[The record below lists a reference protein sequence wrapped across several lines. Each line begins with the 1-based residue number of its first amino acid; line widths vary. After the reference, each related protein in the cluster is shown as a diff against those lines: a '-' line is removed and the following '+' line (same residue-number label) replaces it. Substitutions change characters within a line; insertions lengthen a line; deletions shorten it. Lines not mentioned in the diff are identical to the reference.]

1 MHILI
6 TSAASATAGVIA
18 DSLADKHVIR
28 LTDLSHNAD
37 GAMIANDLGH
47 GSLTDDLVSGVDAI
61 INVGFEGQTGT
72 DTHLMDY
79 HTRCVYNLLYAAYG
93 ASVSRFI
100 NISTLRLY
108 ENHEENLVVTE
119 RWRTDPSAE
128 DVDILGAH
136 MTEAVCKEFARDRL
150 IDVVNLRF
158 GWPFLET
165 VLPGSSH
172 TAVITHDL
180 IAATVAESLLS
191 EQLGPW
197 QDVHV
202 QSPVKHQRFITNTA
216 AKLFPNLSDRL
227 AQ

>member
-28 LTDLSHNAD
+28 LTDLSPNAD
-37 GAMIANDLGH
+37 GAMIANDLDH

-79 HTRCVYNLLYAAYG
+79 HTRCAYNLLYAAAG

-119 RWRTDPSAE
+119 RWRTDPTAE
-128 DVDILGAH
+128 DVAILGAH

-158 GWPFLET
+158 GWPFVET
-165 VLPGSSH
+165 VLPSSSH

-180 IAATVAESLLS
+180 IAAAVAESLLS

-216 AKLFPNLSDRL
+216 ARLFPNLSDRL

>member
-6 TSAASATAGVIA
+6 TSALSATARVIA
-18 DSLADKHVIR
+18 DSLADNHMIR
-28 LTDLSHNAD
+28 LTDLSHNAN
-37 GAMIANDLGH
+37 AEMIANDLDH

-72 DTHLMDY
+72 DSDLMDY
-79 HTRCVYNLLYAAYG
+79 HTRCVYNLLYAAAG
-93 ASVSRFI
+93 AGVSRFI

-128 DVDILGAH
+128 DVAILGAH
-136 MTEAVCKEFARDRL
+136 MTESVCKEFARDRL
-150 IDVVNLRF
+150 IDVVNIRF
-158 GWPFLET
+158 GWPFVET
-165 VLPGSSH
+165 NLPDSSD
-172 TAVITHDL
+172 TAVTTYGL
-180 IAATVAESLLS
+180 IAAAVNESLVS
-191 EQLGPW
+191 DQLGPW

-202 QSPVKHQRFITNTA
+202 QSPVNHQRFITNTA
-216 AKLFPNLSDRL
+216 AQLFPNLADRL

>member
-6 TSAASATAGVIA
+6 TSALSATARVIA
-18 DSLADKHVIR
+18 DSLADNHMIR
-28 LTDLSHNAD
+28 LTDLSHNAN
-37 GAMIANDLGH
+37 AEMIANDLDH

-72 DTHLMDY
+72 DSDLMDY
-79 HTRCVYNLLYAAYG
+79 HTRCVYNLLYAAAG
-93 ASVSRFI
+93 AGVSRFI

-128 DVDILGAH
+128 DVAILGAH
-136 MTEAVCKEFARDRL
+136 MTESVCKEFARDRL
-150 IDVVNLRF
+150 IDVVNIRF
-158 GWPFLET
+158 GWPFVET
-165 VLPGSSH
+165 NLPDSSH
-172 TAVITHDL
+172 TAVTTYGL
-180 IAATVAESLLS
+180 IAAAVNESLVS
-191 EQLGPW
+191 DQLGPW

-216 AKLFPNLSDRL
+216 AQLFPNLADRL

>member
-6 TSAASATAGVIA
+6 TSALSATARVIA
-18 DSLADKHVIR
+18 DSLADNHMIR
-28 LTDLSHNAD
+28 LTDLSHNAN
-37 GAMIANDLGH
+37 AEMIANDLDH

-72 DTHLMDY
+72 DTDLMDY
-79 HTRCVYNLLYAAYG
+79 HTRCVYNLLYAAAG
-93 ASVSRFI
+93 AGVSRFI

-128 DVDILGAH
+128 DVAILGAH
-136 MTEAVCKEFARDRL
+136 MTESVCKEFARDRL
-150 IDVVNLRF
+150 IDVVNIRF
-158 GWPFLET
+158 GWPFVET
-165 VLPGSSH
+165 NLPDSSH
-172 TAVITHDL
+172 TAVTTYGL
-180 IAATVAESLLS
+180 IAAAVNESLVS
-191 EQLGPW
+191 DQLGPW

-216 AKLFPNLSDRL
+216 AKLFPNLADRL

>member
-37 GAMIANDLGH
+37 GAMIANDLDH

-79 HTRCVYNLLYAAYG
+79 HTRCAYNLLYAAAG
-93 ASVSRFI
+93 AGVSRFI

-108 ENHEENLVVTE
+108 ENQEENLVITE

-128 DVDILGAH
+128 NVAILGAH

-165 VLPGSSH
+165 VLPDSSH

-180 IAATVAESLLS
+180 IAAAVAESLLS

>member
-6 TSAASATAGVIA
+6 TSALSATARVIA
-18 DSLADKHVIR
+18 DSLADNHMIR
-28 LTDLSHNAD
+28 LTDLSHNAN
-37 GAMIANDLGH
+37 AEMIANDLDH

-61 INVGFEGQTGT
+61 INIGFEGQTGT
-72 DTHLMDY
+72 DSDLMDY
-79 HTRCVYNLLYAAYG
+79 HTRCVYNLLYAAAG
-93 ASVSRFI
+93 AGVSRFI

-128 DVDILGAH
+128 DVAILGAH
-136 MTEAVCKEFARDRL
+136 MTESVCKEFARDRL
-150 IDVVNLRF
+150 IDVVNIRF
-158 GWPFLET
+158 GWPFVET
-165 VLPGSSH
+165 NLPDSSH
-172 TAVITHDL
+172 TAVTTYGL
-180 IAATVAESLLS
+180 IAAAVNESLVS
-191 EQLGPW
+191 DQLGPW

-216 AKLFPNLSDRL
+216 AQLFPNLADRL

>member
-37 GAMIANDLGH
+37 GAMIANDLDH

-79 HTRCVYNLLYAAYG
+79 HTRCAYNLLYAAAG

-128 DVDILGAH
+128 NVAILGAH

-165 VLPGSSH
+165 VLPDSSH